1 MKDRRAVILLV
12 LAASAWAC
20 TTDFESPDA
29 EDSTTQDSTEEASD
43 QPPDQPLDQPL
54 DPVPDTNGADGYDIL
69 IEPGAEPT
77 VIIDNTSNH
86 PDFDVLGDW
95 MELSSDLA
103 YLNECLYAEP
113 RPGAHTTPDAT
124 ATFRP
129 YFPQSGLWAVFIW
142 WPHGEDRATDTNILI
157 HHAEGT
163 ALRVINLTINGGQ
176 WRQLGVF
183 RFNEGQDGF
192 AVIQDSITGYTNA
205 DAMGFLYLSP

>member
-1 MKDRRAVILLV
+1 MKDRRAVIIPV
-12 LAASAWAC
+12 FAACAWSC
-20 TTDFESPDA
+20 TTEFENHDA
-29 EDSTTQDSTEEASD
+29 GDSTTHDSIEEASD
-43 QPPDQPLDQPL
+43 QPLDQP
-54 DPVPDTNGADGYDIL
+54 PDTNGADGYDIL

-77 VIIDNTSNH
+77 VIIDNTSNQ
-86 PDFDVLGDW
+86 PEFDVVGDW

-129 YFPQSGLWAVFIW
+129 YFTQSGLWAVFLW
-142 WPHGEDRATDTNILI
+142 WPHGEDRATDTNIFI

-176 WRQLGVF
+176 WRHLGVF
-183 RFNEGQDGF
+183 RFNAGQEGF
-192 AVIQDSITGYTNA
+192 AVIEDSITGYTNA
-205 DAMGFLYLSP
+205 DAMGFLYMSP